1 MRKIIENE
9 TTFGLVAEMLKIE
22 LNNDVYKLRDEYHIA
37 WINAKSLLSD
47 VESNVLGSGH
57 LGQLS
62 YFEEERRN
70 EYQIARSLLTTL
82 LPNVEPGN
90 LKLARVTW
98 FKERFMRGL
107 PFEPIL
113 LIGQQGSGKDSAER
127 KLYIACDGEKVM
139 VTGGPE
145 IALFILFQKCR
156 KLACYPL
163 YERRILSA
171 MFKEE
176 GFIDNE
182 KSAIPDWFE

>member
-70 EYQIARSLLTTL
+70 EYQIALNR
-82 LPNVEPGN
+82 PGFS
-90 LKLARVTW
+90 R
-98 FKERFMRGL
+98 
-107 PFEPIL
+107 
-113 LIGQQGSGKDSAER
+113 QSSA
-127 KLYIACDGEKVM
+127 V
-139 VTGGPE
+139 
-145 IALFILFQKCR
+145 
-156 KLACYPL
+156 
-163 YERRILSA
+163 
-171 MFKEE
+171 
-176 GFIDNE
+176 
-182 KSAIPDWFE
+182 